1 MLSVPVSVLK
11 SWLDMIKKLLVS
23 MLVIFVSCHILA
35 EEDAKKSPY
44 SMVETASSEGENST
58 SLSAQSGHLLEVAAA
73 LFFVLMVI
81 LLLAWLSKRLGGP
94 YVGKNHVLMIK
105 AALPLSAKEK
115 LMIVQIGE
123 EQVVIGVAPGFVGHI
138 KTLDVPLVTNDSA
151 MPINLSKASF
161 SQTLRS
167 ILTRNIATHAEKN
180 V

>member
-1 MLSVPVSVLK
+1 
-11 SWLDMIKKLLVS
+11 
-23 MLVIFVSCHILA
+23 
-35 EEDAKKSPY
+35 
-44 SMVETASSEGENST
+44 
-58 SLSAQSGHLLEVAAA
+58 VAAA